1 MIEVIVKFNYLFGMV
16 LVLVGIFIVNSTPLL
31 AISFAVLALI
41 VNYKDVKQFFKEL

>member
-1 MIEVIVKFNYLFGMV
+1 MKFNYVFGMI

-41 VNYKDVKQFFKEL
+41 VNYKDVKQFLEEI